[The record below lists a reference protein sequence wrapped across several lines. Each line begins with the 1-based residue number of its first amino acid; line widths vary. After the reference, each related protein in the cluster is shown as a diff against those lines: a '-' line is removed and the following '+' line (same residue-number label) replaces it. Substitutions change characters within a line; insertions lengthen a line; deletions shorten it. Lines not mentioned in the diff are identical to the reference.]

1 MEIRHGTHME
11 KQFND
16 KDIYQKS
23 YGSAVSSETYPLL
36 HPKTSRIYLTQPPPS

>member
-23 YGSAVSSETYPLL
+23 YGSAVSSETYPSSILKHL
-36 HPKTSRIYLTQPPPS
+36 EFT

>member
-1 MEIRHGTHME
+1 MGHTWK

-23 YGSAVSSETYPLL
+23 YGSAVSSETYPSSILKHL
-36 HPKTSRIYLTQPPPS
+36 EFT

>member
-1 MEIRHGTHME
+1 MGHTWK
-11 KQFND
+11 KQFNG
-16 KDIYQKS
+16 KDIYQES